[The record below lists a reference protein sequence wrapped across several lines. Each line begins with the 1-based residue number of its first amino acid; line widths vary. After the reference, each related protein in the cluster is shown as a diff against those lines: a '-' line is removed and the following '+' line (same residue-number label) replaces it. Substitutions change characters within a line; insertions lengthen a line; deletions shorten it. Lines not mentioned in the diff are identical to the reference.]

1 MTPYSTVYKAA
12 LGRILEDEWTE
23 WTEDEIKEDLS
34 GKVLESRR
42 LRGINQRR
50 SKTCRSCNIHGI

>member
-34 GKVLESRR
+34 GL
-42 LRGINQRR
+42 LDAALPWF
-50 SKTCRSCNIHGI
+50 